1 MIEVVEV
8 TEVNGNDA
16 TVFIQRTTACKDC
29 GMCMVGKKNLE
40 VYAHVKNTL
49 NAQVGDKV
57 TVEMELKGVLS
68 ASMIMY
74 SIPLLAFIVGLLF
87 GFNVIAQKIGA
98 SADLVGFGVGLI
110 FLALAY
116 LVIKILDKKGL
127 FAERYELTMKGIV

>member
-16 TVFIQRTTACKDC
+16 TVFIQRSTACKDC

-49 NAQVGDKV
+49 NAKVGDKV

-74 SIPLLAFIVGLLF
+74 CVPLVAFVIGLLL
-87 GFNVIAQKIGA
+87 GYNII
-98 SADLVGFGVGLI
+98 SNLLTLPNDLTGFGLGII
-110 FLALAY
+110 FLALTY
-116 LVIKILDKKGL
+116 LVIKILDKKGI